1 MRPEDQIKTGNGVYE
16 PSERASAG
24 VKNSKQHWGER
35 EGQPFYGEGMHQGNT
50 VPRGKDYKTSTK
62 PISGGTPPESMNQTE
77 PGAGAQN
84 TKVIKRGNV

>member
-1 MRPEDQIKTGNGVYE
+1 MRPEDQVKAGNGVYE
-16 PSERASAG
+16 PSERANAG
-24 VKNSKQHWGER
+24 VKNAKEHWGGR

-50 VPRGKDYKTSTK
+50 IPEPGKTSTK
-62 PISGGTPPESMNQTE
+62 PISGGTPPTSNNQTE